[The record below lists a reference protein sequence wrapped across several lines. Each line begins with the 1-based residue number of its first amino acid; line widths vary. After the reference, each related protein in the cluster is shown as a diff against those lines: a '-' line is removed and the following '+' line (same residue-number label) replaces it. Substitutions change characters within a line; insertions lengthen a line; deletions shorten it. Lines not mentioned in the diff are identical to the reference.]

1 MHYVD
6 LFREKAHFPFLKLP
20 AEIRVMI
27 YKLAFVSDRWIMVID
42 MDFLEF
48 EDLEES
54 GPPLRRNTYRMDAS
68 IAGYISE
75 TSRQEYRRTT
85 YECRW
90 SSCAC
95 RTCSNKIE
103 STPLLS
109 VCRQINTEAVPIFY
123 GMNKFKLCSMLAITP
138 FLQDRSPK
146 SLAQIKHVRMSFGLD
161 KDGAKR
167 RQVTEIYPRLHAP
180 KFTAQDTRHQ
190 CLFLHSMQHGG
201 DRGPGPHNAM
211 GGVSYLYQ
219 QARGLERRCILP

>member
-75 TSRQEYRRTT
+75 TSRQEYRVPRTSVDGVLLPVGLVRT
-85 YECRW
+85 RSRVRLCCPFADKSIQKLSR
-90 SSCAC
+90 SS
-95 RTCSNKIE
+95 
-103 STPLLS
+103 
-109 VCRQINTEAVPIFY
+109 
-123 GMNKFKLCSMLAITP
+123 
-138 FLQDRSPK
+138 
-146 SLAQIKHVRMSFGLD
+146 
-161 KDGAKR
+161 
-167 RQVTEIYPRLHAP
+167 
-180 KFTAQDTRHQ
+180 TA
-190 CLFLHSMQHGG
+190 
-201 DRGPGPHNAM
+201 
-211 GGVSYLYQ
+211 
-219 QARGLERRCILP
+219 